1 VEPLPE
7 EHTDCVPRAAY
18 EKALADVAALR
29 SENSELKRRLYGRK
43 SEKMPSPA
51 SELRRRGRK
60 PDPTAARRRR
70 QATQQ
75 AKAELPEE
83 RIEHRVPSES
93 CTCPKCGSTELKP
106 LGAGEERIVY
116 ERVPEHFVRQVH
128 VLQKLACG
136 CGEHIVQAKG
146 PRRVGEQCTYG
157 PGLIAHLVT
166 SKCADSTP
174 FYRLEKQCKRSGMP
188 LARSTMV
195 DLFHLAARE
204 LKPIYDELL
213 RSIARWP
220 IVQADETTLK
230 MQDGRK
236 GWVWTFLNHWM
247 IAYVFTTSRS
257 GQTPLQVLGGTPGT
271 LVVDAYTGYNRVTTP
286 DGRERAG
293 CLAHLRRKLFEALD
307 GELDNP
313 EPAIVFAL
321 DRILDVYRVEH
332 DAREQ
337 GIVGGKRHLAMRQQ
351 RAGPSM
357 QRLHEHLVEQEPK
370 WPPRSKLGK
379 AIGYALKQWKPLTRF
394 LHDAKV
400 PVDNNASER
409 ALRVVALGR
418 KNYLFVGHEDAG
430 QNTAILYSLVASCE
444 ANDVNPEEYLAD
456 MLLRVQTHPADKLVE
471 LLPHAW
477 VPEGM

>member
-1 VEPLPE
+1 VELLAS

-18 EKALADVAALR
+18 EAALESTAALR
-29 SENSELKRRLYGRK
+29 AEVAELKRKLYGRT
-43 SEKMPSPA
+43 SEKMPSPS

-60 PDPTAARRRR
+60 RDPKAARRRR
-70 QATQQ
+70 NETQE
-75 AKAELPEE
+75 AKAKLPED
-83 RIEHRVPSES
+83 RIEHAVPPES

-106 LGAGEERIVY
+106 LGPGEERVVY
-116 ERVPEHFVRQVH
+116 ERVPEHFIKQVH

-136 CGEHIVQAKG
+136 CGEHIVQAQG

-157 PGLIAHLVT
+157 PGLIAHLVA
-166 SKCADSTP
+166 SKCADSMP
-174 FYRLEKQCKRSGMP
+174 FYRLEKRCRRLGMP
-188 LARSTMV
+188 LSRSTMV
-195 DLFHLAARE
+195 DLFHLAAAE
-204 LKPIYDELL
+204 LKPLYDELV
-213 RSIARWP
+213 RQIAAYP

-230 MQDGRK
+230 LQDGRK
-236 GWVWTFLNHWM
+236 GWVWTFLNNRM
-247 IAYVFTTSRS
+247 IAYRFTASRS
-257 GQTPLQVLGGTPGT
+257 GQTPLQILGGTAGT

-286 DGRERAG
+286 EGRERAG

-307 GELDNP
+307 GEVENP

-337 GIVGGKRHLAMRQQ
+337 GIVGGKRHLALRQQ
-351 RAGPSM
+351 RAGSAM

-379 AIGYALKQWKPLTRF
+379 AIGYALRQWEPLTRF
-394 LHDAKV
+394 LNDAKV

-444 ANDVNPEEYLAD
+444 ANGVNPEEYLAD
-456 MLLRVQTHPADKLVE
+456 VLLRVQTHPASKLVE

-477 VPEGM
+477 APAAT